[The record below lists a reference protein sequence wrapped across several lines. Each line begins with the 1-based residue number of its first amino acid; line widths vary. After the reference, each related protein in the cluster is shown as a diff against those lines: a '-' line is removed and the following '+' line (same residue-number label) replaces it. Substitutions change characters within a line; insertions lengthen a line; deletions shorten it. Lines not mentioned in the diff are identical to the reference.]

1 MTEIAVFHQKFLWG
15 LIITISLETL
25 VLFFMIRLCIK
36 KGRQELSNQ
45 ILLFT
50 GIFCSFAT
58 LPYLWFVLPY
68 YLRQRS
74 YYLFIIVGEISVT
87 LIESVI
93 IYYVLRLDYKRSL
106 LISVLCNAVSVAFGL
121 IFLR

>member
-1 MTEIAVFHQKFLWG
+1 LLG
-15 LIITISLETL
+15 LVVTVSLETV
-25 VLFFMIRLCIK
+25 VLFLLVRLYLK

-45 ILLFT
+45 LLLFT

-68 YLRQRS
+68 YLRDKS

-93 IYYVLRLDYKRSL
+93 IYFVLRLNYRRSL
-106 LISVLCNAVSVAFGL
+106 VISVLCNVVSVAFGML
-121 IFLR
+121 FLR